1 MGYTI
6 GLYPINLKMD
16 MSSISDFS
24 SSSEVSTTITS
35 SRVTDG
41 ENPLPRETVSM
52 TTTSKVP
59 EGEHPLPG
67 ETASTMTTS
76 RVPEGEH
83 PLPGETAS
91 LMTTSRVPEGEH
103 PLSRESISPPPPP
116 PPSPTQEEVDEL
128 KAKIASLEE
137 TLKVSQELNAYLRD
151 HVSDEVLA
159 NIESVVTLK
168 KTEMAALERNK
179 Y

>member
-16 MSSISDFS
+16 MSSIYDFS

-52 TTTSKVP
+52 TTTSRVP

-67 ETASTMTTS
+67 EMASLMTTS

-83 PLPGETAS
+83 PLPGE
-91 LMTTSRVPEGEH
+91 
-103 PLSRESISPPPPP
+103 SISPPPPPP

-151 HVSDEVLA
+151 HVSDE
-159 NIESVVTLK
+159 
-168 KTEMAALERNK
+168 
-179 Y
+179 

>member
-1 MGYTI
+1 MGA
-6 GLYPINLKMD
+6 
-16 MSSISDFS
+16 
-24 SSSEVSTTITS
+24 TTITT
-35 SRVTDG
+35 SR
-41 ENPLPRETVSM
+41 
-52 TTTSKVP
+52 VP

-159 NIESVVTLK
+159 NIEMVVTLK
-168 KTEMAALERNK
+168 KNRDGCP
-179 Y
+179 